1 MIKDE
6 KGQWLLIS
14 GLIVS
19 TAIIVLSLLLNQ
31 AMITGHQSSQA
42 ILEFP
47 KHAIRELVM
56 ETHREVKIAAY
67 EAWNITGRTTFVNNS
82 TFDNPNLT
90 AIQSNFTN
98 MTFNYTNSIE
108 HIYAYHGQM
117 ASVTVLDITFYN
129 RTNEPNNISKVNV
142 SILFDDGVTNCTYRR
157 EVIECY

>member
-67 EAWNITGRTTFVNNS
+67 EAWNITGRTTFMNNS
-82 TFDNPNLT
+82 TLDNPNLT
-90 AIQSNFTN
+90 AIQSNFSS
-98 MTFNYTNSIE
+98 MMLNYSDSIE
-108 HIYAYHGQM
+108 LIYAYHGQ
-117 ASVTVLDITFYN
+117 VVNITVLNITFYN
-129 RTNEPNNISKVNV
+129 VTGPNNISKVNV